1 MWTGFDSPIYGEEP
15 RWMSGAGCH
24 IYLRVI
30 VFKHVCGVAIPSQLG
45 FLVKP
50 ITLIALL
57 INIGTCRFWLLRGLC
72 NFLPDECE
80 L

>member
-24 IYLRVI
+24 MYLRAM
-30 VFKHVCGVAIPSQLG
+30 VFKHVCGVAIPAQLG

-57 INIGTCRFWLLRGLC
+57 SKIGSFLLLPGLC